1 MNIKNKSVK
10 FEKFFANYLLTLSNT
25 VGKINLDNLYKAAN
39 LITKTIKKNKFIY
52 ICGNGGSAAI
62 ANHHMCD
69 YLNTQIW
76 KQRLKHS
83 KISIYSKIDNYG
95 ISEDIN
101 HILLHLLMQS
111 ITKTNLN
118 LNKEKLYYNQKVNL
132 NINKLIYLLV
142 L

>member
-69 YLNTQIW
+69 YLNTQI
-76 KQRLKHS
+76 
-83 KISIYSKIDNYG
+83 
-95 ISEDIN
+95 
-101 HILLHLLMQS
+101 
-111 ITKTNLN
+111 
-118 LNKEKLYYNQKVNL
+118 
-132 NINKLIYLLV
+132 
-142 L
+142 